1 MRAIQAFGSSSVLS
15 LGGGSLSDVFHS
27 GERGSAFGLFY
38 LGPLIAPM
46 IGPIIGGVLA
56 DRAGWRSTMWL
67 LFGTSV
73 VALLMVFFFL
83 PETSRKQI
91 DSTPALETKSD
102 AVDASNVSRSN
113 FYSSASSTH
122 VASEISA
129 NNSESGH
136 NNISDA
142 VESEKEAQ
150 GTDSHINIMIED
162 HHHDTALE
170 DKMEMEVVD
179 KQIDAMSLASIVQE
193 STENEKDQGNNDDG
207 VQKPVKRKHYNPLR
221 PLLCLREPT
230 NALLVLFNALALGS
244 QYCMNNTLPISF
256 SSNYGLSES
265 LIGVCFCAAGLG
277 SAVGS
282 LIGGRYSDY
291 VMRRWLIKQELK
303 RQRDEMDRQAA
314 FGEVSKEIKK
324 EDVSKVINIAM
335 RAPPEVRLQ
344 SVWVG
349 VFALPFGLLLYG
361 WSVQYNY
368 PIAVPV
374 VGIFFLGFG
383 MMMVFSSATTAL
395 VDANSDNN
403 MASSAVACNSFARGV
418 SGAIGG
424 FTALPLEG
432 AMGSGWLYTLW
443 AILTIFGAFGLVLMV
458 VKAKSWRERAAAKAL
473 DKV

>member
-1 MRAIQAFGSSSVLS
+1 MSSFISYMKELFVGSPKTDDPKNWPAREKYKVVTVIAYCAFVAPLASSIYMPALVQVKDDLHTSASMVSATLSIYVLFMGIMPVFWASLCDYLGRRPIYLISMSIFIIGSLLAALSKNIWVFFVMRAIQAFGSSSVLS

-38 LGPLIAPM
+38 LGPLVAPM

-136 NNISDA
+136 NISDT
-142 VESEKEAQ
+142 VESEKGAQ

-193 STENEKDQGNNDDG
+193 STENEKDEGNNNDG

-324 EDVSKVINIAM
+324 ED
-335 RAPPEVRLQ
+335 
-344 SVWVG
+344 
-349 VFALPFGLLLYG
+349 
-361 WSVQYNY
+361 
-368 PIAVPV
+368 
-374 VGIFFLGFG
+374 
-383 MMMVFSSATTAL
+383 
-395 VDANSDNN
+395 
-403 MASSAVACNSFARGV
+403 
-418 SGAIGG
+418 
-424 FTALPLEG
+424 
-432 AMGSGWLYTLW
+432 
-443 AILTIFGAFGLVLMV
+443 
-458 VKAKSWRERAAAKAL
+458 
-473 DKV
+473 